1 MKTVIQNL
9 IDTLE
14 VTFDKEPWFGDS
26 ILVKLKTIDYKK
38 VNQKID
44 NSNSIAL
51 LLKHMIQ
58 WRVFVIEKIQGDK
71 DFDIKLNS
79 EMDWPLVTIDNEIEW
94 FSLIEELKITQAKL
108 VNLISEKSDDYL
120 EEITVGKNYTNRIL
134 IEGIIQHDVYHLG
147 QIGLINSL
155 IQKNE

>member
-1 MKTVIQNL
+1 MKTAIQNL

-26 ILVKLKTIDYKK
+26 ILAKLKTINYKT

-58 WRVFVIEKIQGDK
+58 WRVFVIEKIQGNK

-79 EMDWPLVTIDNEIEW
+79 EMDWPLVTINNEIEW

-120 EEITVGKNYTNRIL
+120 EEITLGKNYTNRIL